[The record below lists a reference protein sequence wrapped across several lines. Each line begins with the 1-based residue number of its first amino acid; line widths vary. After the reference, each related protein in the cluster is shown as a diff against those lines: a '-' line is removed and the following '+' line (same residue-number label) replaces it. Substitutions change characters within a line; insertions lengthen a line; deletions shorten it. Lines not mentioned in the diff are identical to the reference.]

1 MQRRLHGRNAEPE
14 LGGDLVERV
23 IEHVLQ
29 DHARALLADDVRL
42 DLVAQ
47 RKAAGRRAVGGYFS
61 NYERTAGWRV
71 APGWFDGRE
80 AMAVWA
86 DAGDAPS
93 YVVALDWRDGRVAA
107 IRDFRY
113 ARYVMIDG
121 RFEAEREHT
130 A

>member
-1 MQRRLHGRNAEPE
+1 MTTE
-14 LGGDLVERV
+14 LMYLVLV
-23 IEHVLQ
+23 
-29 DHARALLADDVRL
+29 ALLTGSLWIPVVIGYVRTRGPITPE
-42 DLVAQ
+42 A
-47 RKAAGRRAVGGYFS
+47 Y
-61 NYERTAGWRV
+61 RV

-80 AMAVWA
+80 AMAVWT
-86 DAGDAPS
+86 DAADAPS
-93 YVVALDWRDGRVAA
+93 YVVALDWRDGRVVA